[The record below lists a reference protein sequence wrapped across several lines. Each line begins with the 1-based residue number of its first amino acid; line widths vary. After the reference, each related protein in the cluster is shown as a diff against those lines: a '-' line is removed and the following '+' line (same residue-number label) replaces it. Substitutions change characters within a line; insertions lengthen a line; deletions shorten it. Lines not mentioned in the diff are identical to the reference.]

1 LLVAGTLAAQPAAT
15 PAAEPAAAAG
25 TEAIP
30 PPASPA
36 TPAGDA
42 PAPPEASQ
50 SKAPLAPTPLG
61 RPLIDVH
68 VDEPPPP
75 EPRRVRVHDGFYL
88 RSSVGLVTARTY
100 VTSDQLAHPSYTVA
114 GGGLAL
120 DLMVGGTPSTGL
132 ALGGA
137 LSLQSFG
144 HGGGSTS
151 GLGLLGVFV
160 DGFPM
165 PNRGLHVGGMLGLG
179 ASRTRRPGG
188 VDELRGGGLGM
199 AAWAGGDFW
208 VADEWSM
215 GGLLR
220 LSGALTRD
228 GSNGA
233 GPAAFD
239 LESSSY
245 ALAFLFSV
253 LYH

>member
-1 LLVAGTLAAQPAAT
+1 MCRTLVAQPA
-15 PAAEPAAAAG
+15 PAGPGEPTAPAG
-25 TEAIP
+25 TEVADAPSAP
-30 PPASPA
+30 PPERP
-36 TPAGDA
+36 
-42 PAPPEASQ
+42 PAPSAAGAAAP
-50 SKAPLAPTPLG
+50 APLAPTQLG
-61 RPLIDVH
+61 RPIIDVR
-68 VDEPPPP
+68 VAEPPAP
-75 EPRRVRVHDGFYL
+75 EPRHARVHDGFYL

-120 DLMVGGTPSTGL
+120 DLMVGGSPSTGL

-151 GLGLLGVFV
+151 GLALLGVFV

-165 PNRGLHVGGMLGLG
+165 PNRGLHLGGMLGLAG
-179 ASRTRRPGG
+179 TRTSRPSD
-188 VDELRGGGLGM
+188 VDELRGRGFGM
-199 AAWAGGDFW
+199 SAWAGGDFW
-208 VADEWSM
+208 IADEWSM

-220 LSGALTRD
+220 LSGALTSD
-228 GSNGA
+228 GSKDE
-233 GPAAFD
+233 GPAPYA

-245 ALAFLFSV
+245 ALALLFSV